1 MCLLFLLLKSKKLL
15 LIFVLNYTCLYTIT
29 MKVKNRYPLC
39 LLPACFFL
47 FACNNSGKDVKP
59 AKDSTKTA
67 IRKET
72 PKQPEGK
79 FQRPPIVNIVD
90 TMAAKSIVI
99 FSKDSAA
106 NFERI
111 SLKLGKIYGVKLP
124 EYIKKNN
131 LKAVGPPM
139 AWYRKQKAPYFFEAG
154 IPVNKKGNK
163 AVAGV
168 QVREMGVGKVV
179 IAHFYGPFDLL
190 PVGYDA
196 IKEWMKD
203 NKKTATGPSYEIY
216 ITDPLDK
223 DGKPIDPYKVQT
235 DIVFPIK

>member
-1 MCLLFLLLKSKKLL
+1 MLL
-15 LIFVLNYTCLYTIT
+15 LIFVLNYTLPYTLT
-29 MKVKNRYPLC
+29 MKSSFIFHPYIFF
-39 LLPACFFL
+39 ACTVL
-47 FACNNSGKDVKP
+47 ISCNNSGKEVKP

-72 PKQPEGK
+72 PKVPEGK

-163 AVAGV
+163 SVGGV
-168 QVREMGVGKVV
+168 QVREMGISKVV
-179 IAHFYGPFDLL
+179 IAHFYGPFNLL

-203 NKKTATGPSYEIY
+203 NKKTAAGPSYEIY

-223 DGKPIDPYKVQT
+223 DGKAIDPYKIQT

>member
-1 MCLLFLLLKSKKLL
+1 MFL
-15 LIFVLNYTCLYTIT
+15 LIFALNIYLLYTMTAIIKSLSVT
-29 MKVKNRYPLC
+29 IIIFAAVC
-39 LLPACFFL
+39 LNACG
-47 FACNNSGKDVKP
+47 NGGKDSTPV
-59 AKDSTKTA
+59 KDSTKTA
-67 IRKET
+67 IRKVAVKE
-72 PKQPEGK
+72 PDGK

-90 TMAAKSIVI
+90 TVAAKTIVI

-106 NFERI
+106 TFDRI

-131 LKAVGPPM
+131 LKTAGAPM

-154 IPVNKKGNK
+154 VPVNKKGTK

-168 QVREMGVGKVV
+168 QVREMAAGKVV
-179 IAHFYGPFDLL
+179 IAHFYGPFELL

-196 IKEWMKD
+196 INEWMKD
-203 NKKTATGPSYEIY
+203 NKKTTAGPAYEVY

-223 DGKPIDPYKVQT
+223 KGKPIDPYKVQT
-235 DIVFPIK
+235 DIIFPIK